1 LGPDREVEFH
11 CAKLKPLGIIL
22 KQNMNE
28 IIRYSLIFFAY
39 SSGIILLDHA
49 IQNKR
54 LRKIIEDIENEIKPK
69 SYNFLELIIDPL
81 IIFEV
86 FNDLPKENLLKEVI
100 KNQKSNKL
108 YKYIKIEQKV
118 LLGSIFMLV
127 ILGILYLRLK

>member
-1 LGPDREVEFH
+1 
-11 CAKLKPLGIIL
+11 
-22 KQNMNE
+22 MNE

-49 IQNKR
+49 IQHKR
-54 LRKIIEDIENEIKPK
+54 LRKVIEDIENEIKPK